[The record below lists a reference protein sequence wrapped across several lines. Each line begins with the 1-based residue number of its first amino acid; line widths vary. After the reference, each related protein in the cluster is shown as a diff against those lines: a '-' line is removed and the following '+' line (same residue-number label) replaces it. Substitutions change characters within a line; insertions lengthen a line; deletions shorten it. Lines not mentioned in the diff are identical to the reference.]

1 MRSVRKRRRHFP
13 TVCSWTRIH
22 GRPASP
28 LHAIRASQDDL
39 ASLGQRAR
47 DRRRRT
53 CRSRYARSSELRTN
67 GVIGRPVTFI
77 PTALPSFTE
86 SVIL

>member
-13 TVCSWTRIH
+13 TVRSWTRIH
-22 GRPASP
+22 GQ
-28 LHAIRASQDDL
+28 RASQDDL
-39 ASLGQRAR
+39 ARSDKDRAT
-47 DRRRRT
+47 RRRRT

-86 SVIL
+86 SPIL